1 MNTPTV
7 DREFFQ
13 KVLESA
19 FTVQQSQMD
28 GESLSAIFE
37 FERSMM
43 RGVPGDGAIPL
54 FVDGTP
60 NGVNASGVAVGA
72 LAVGPAG
79 GVQNPL
85 PGLEEEDRS
94 SGALLSNLVSALS
107 ADGGGE
113 VPADAALDPV
123 LLDPVLLDPVLKDIL
138 EQARLATHASAA
150 AIALMGEETVCRAST
165 ETNAEVPI
173 CPPGDEPRTAADNDN
188 TDNDNA
194 ANDNKDAYLAA
205 SRGGAPEAR
214 SAPFPPSPLW
224 TPSLLLLVIALAM
237 LLGWMLGRVTL
248 RRTATMKAPPPLVS
262 VKSDAT
268 PPQSQ
273 SGETERADSNPP
285 LRVAGKAE
293 TPETPSGGLVVYQD
307 GKVIFRLK
315 PSENVTSSS
324 TKPGKTM
331 VSRQIFASKN
341 VNLRPRART
350 EVMVS
355 LVIRGGTSEA
365 TVKIDG
371 KAIGRLD
378 ANGSLELP
386 NALTEGQ
393 HSIVLTKANFESRE
407 FPVTAKPPEFRLPD
421 ARLTPWPKLTFQTTT
436 PNVTVKYQRSG
447 DSQVHQAPAS
457 EKLILQPG
465 QYDFTAEVPG
475 FKNYT
480 TKVNLVP
487 GYEGSITLKLDPVPD
502 YPFQDATQVVHDGP
516 AWFKSKDARAFVQ
529 LKPGLLHETLIFT
542 KPPKIV
548 FWNKKIEW
556 KIEASDGSAGV
567 DYILEGQKMVRKPV
581 IRKAASDIKE
591 AKVDVANYV
600 LDGQKMVKKLVNGEA
615 PSDIKEAKVDLTAAT
630 QATSLS
636 VQIDVDGSHVQ
647 IRNDKGLVLDSY
659 TAPQH
664 NFSGG
669 RIGIKTDSLFV
680 VRDR

>member
-1 MNTPTV
+1 MNTLTV

-43 RGVPGDGAIPL
+43 RGEPVDGAMPL
-54 FVDGTP
+54 VVDGTLDV
-60 NGVNASGVAVGA
+60 VNATGVAVGP
-72 LAVGPAG
+72 LAVGPQG

-85 PGLEEEDRS
+85 AGLEEEDRS
-94 SGALLSNLVSALS
+94 SGALLSNLVTTLS
-107 ADGGGE
+107 ANGGGE
-113 VPADAALDPV
+113 VSADAALDP
-123 LLDPVLLDPVLKDIL
+123 LLKDIV
-138 EQARLATHASAA
+138 EQARSATHASVAV
-150 AIALMGEETVCRAST
+150 IALMGGEETVCRAST
-165 ETNAEVPI
+165 ETNAEASI
-173 CPPGDEPRTAADNDN
+173 CAPGDEPRTPADNDN
-188 TDNDNA
+188 AD
-194 ANDNKDAYLAA
+194 NDNKDAYFAA
-205 SRGGAPEAR
+205 SGGGPPEVR
-214 SAPFPPSPLW
+214 SAPFPPSPVW
-224 TPSLLLLVIALAM
+224 TPSLLILVIALAM

-262 VKSDAT
+262 AKPDA
-268 PPQSQ
+268 PPSQ
-273 SGETERADSNPP
+273 SRETGRADSNPP
-285 LRVAGKAE
+285 LPVAGKAE

-341 VNLRPRART
+341 LNLKPRPRT

-355 LVIRGGTSEA
+355 LVIMGGTSEA

-371 KAIGRLD
+371 KPIGRLD

-393 HSIVLTKANFESRE
+393 HSIVLAKANFESRE

-421 ARLTPWPKLTFQTTT
+421 ARLAPWPKLTFQTTT

-487 GYEGSITLKLDPVPD
+487 GYEGSIPLKLDPVPD
-502 YPFQDATQVVHDGP
+502 YQFQDATQVVHDGP
-516 AWFKSKDARAFVQ
+516 VWFKSKDAHAFVR

-542 KPPKIV
+542 KPPKIG

-556 KIEASDGSAGV
+556 KIEASDRSAGV
-567 DYILEGQKMVRKPV
+567 DYILEGQKMVRKLLIP
-581 IRKAASDIKE
+581 KAASDIKE
-591 AKVDVANYV
+591 AKVDVAV
-600 LDGQKMVKKLVNGEA
+600 
-615 PSDIKEAKVDLTAAT
+615 AT

-636 VQIDVDGSHVQ
+636 VQIDVDGSQVQ

-680 VRDR
+680 VRDK